1 MHIPYAVGKEYP
13 PIILVNRMMKGY
25 PYHEGMDIPIEELI
39 GYVDSPAL
47 SAEDVWYTRRNR
59 YGGS

>member
-13 PIILVNRMMKGY
+13 PIILVNRMMRGY
-25 PYHEGMDIPIEELI
+25 PYQEGMDIPIEELI

-47 SAEDVWYTRRNR
+47 SAEDVWYTRHNQ
-59 YGGS
+59 YSGN

>member
-13 PIILVNRMMKGY
+13 PLILVDRMMRGY
-25 PYHEGMDIPIEELI
+25 PYREGMDIPMEELI

-47 SAEDVWYTRRNR
+47 SPEDVWYTRHNQ
-59 YGGS
+59 YSGN